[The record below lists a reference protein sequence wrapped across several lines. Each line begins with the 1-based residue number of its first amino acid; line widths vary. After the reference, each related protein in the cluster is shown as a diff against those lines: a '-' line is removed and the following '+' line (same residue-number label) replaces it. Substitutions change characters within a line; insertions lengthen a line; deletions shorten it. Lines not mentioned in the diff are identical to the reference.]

1 MRPILWLA
9 ILVGLP
15 LWSTAQKRA
24 LTYLDSL
31 LGAGISFL
39 PIPILYNSPETS
51 WGAGLSTGYYFVNG
65 TGPQRNSN
73 IQAQMVY
80 TLRRQFITRLSAD
93 VFGPDERWYA
103 YGYLSYRSYA
113 DRFYGIG
120 PHATLGSRVDFSF
133 RSWELWGG
141 WLWKMANFHF
151 LGPQIRH
158 QSMYRLQ
165 ANEPS
170 LWSSQALNG
179 GNGYQT
185 TGLGLEY
192 RYDSRNN
199 VQSAQTGWFIQ
210 LFGRFHPHW
219 YGNGSAF
226 GTGRLDVR
234 KYTSLSSRAIWANRL
249 LLQQQ
254 TGNPPFRELSMA
266 GGSEFARGFFE
277 GRFRDKSLAGLESE
291 WRWQAHRYLGINAFA
306 TVFGIGRTID
316 QIPQTHL
323 KGSYGL
329 GLRVFVNPE
338 ERIALRIDIAR
349 NSEGQYGFYI
359 DLSEA
364 F

>member
-1 MRPILWLA
+1 MTKFFGLIFLMSWPVGSMAQTNIMRYA
-9 ILVGLP
+9 
-15 LWSTAQKRA
+15 
-24 LTYLDSL
+24 DSL

-51 WGAGLSTGYYFVNG
+51 WGAGLSTGYYFRQG
-65 TGPQRNSN
+65 KGKERNSN
-73 IQAQMVY
+73 VQAQMVY
-80 TLRRQFITRLSAD
+80 TLRKQFISRLSAD
-93 VFGPDERWYA
+93 VFGPEENWYA

-120 PHATLGSRVDFSF
+120 PEAQLAERLDFSF
-133 RSWELWGG
+133 RSWEAWGG
-141 WLWKMANFHF
+141 WLWKLGDFHF

-158 QSMYRLQ
+158 QYVYRLQ
-165 ANEPS
+165 PNDPFAWNM
-170 LWSSQALNG
+170 QALIG

-199 VQSAQTGWFIQ
+199 VQSAQKGWFTQ
-210 LFGRFHPHW
+210 LFGRLHPHW
-219 YGNGSAF
+219 HGSAAF
-226 GTGRLDVR
+226 GTVGVDVR
-234 KYTSLSSRAIWANRL
+234 HYASIMANNVWANRL

-254 TGNPPFRELSMA
+254 SGDPPFRELSMA
-266 GGSEFARGFFE
+266 GGSDFARGYFE
-277 GRFRDKSLAGLESE
+277 GRYRDKSLAGLESE
-291 WRWQAHRYLGINAFA
+291 WRWHAHRYLGINAFA
-306 TVFGIGRTID
+306 SVFGVAGTLQ
-316 QIPQTHL
+316 QIPQTQL

-338 ERIALRIDIAR
+338 ERIALRIDVAR
-349 NSEGQYGFYI
+349 NTEGQYGFYI